1 MRKLFFLLFIAFF
14 CLNNVYAQ
22 KQKIEYHTTKRKAI
36 NYFEDALDFMHHRK
50 DDLAMAAANEAAIV
64 DPDFLEAYFLMYSL
78 SEYDRDYDKM
88 EENLREV
95 LRIDAEYSIDLFVIA
110 GKLAYRRGDYHQAKE
125 DLLNYEDYLE
135 PSDEPH
141 IHYAELLART
151 DFALDAIE
159 NPVDFEPI
167 NLGENVNT
175 QYDDYWPSLTADEE
189 CLVTTIQIPR
199 THASRY
205 GGSGNYHEDLF
216 ESLKDESGEWSSRA
230 NMGSTLNTPQNEGA
244 QCISSDGNMCVF
256 TACNRST
263 GYGSCDLYISRR
275 NGDRWSKPK
284 NLGNTINSVNWESN
298 PSLSANGKYLYY
310 SSSDPNGDGG
320 MDIWR
325 VEMSGE
331 RVVSYPQHLKGG
343 VNTKNDDC
351 SPFIHP
357 DGKTLYFA
365 SNGHLGMGDYDLFVS
380 RLMPD
385 GKWSEAENI
394 GYPINT
400 NKEERSLIVNTRG
413 SLAMYASERE
423 EGFGG
428 LDIYEFELPKEV
440 QPNVVTY
447 VKGRVYDVETNNS
460 LAAIC
465 KLYELESGENVAIQA
480 SDEVDGKYLVCLP
493 KGFDYAFNVE
503 KEGYLFYSENFSL
516 KDIES
521 DDDTYILDIPL
532 QPIKEGQSVV
542 LKNIFFDF
550 NQYSLKS
557 ESYVELKRLV
567 QFMQRNSHISIE
579 IGGHTDNVGTVAY
592 NQKLSTDR
600 AKSVYDYLINQG
612 ISIDRL
618 SYKGYGFD
626 VPIADNSTE
635 VGRAKNRRT
644 EFKIVKLSVD

>member
-1 MRKLFFLLFIAFF
+1 
-14 CLNNVYAQ
+14 
-22 KQKIEYHTTKRKAI
+22 
-36 NYFEDALDFMHHRK
+36 
-50 DDLAMAAANEAAIV
+50 
-64 DPDFLEAYFLMYSL
+64 
-78 SEYDRDYDKM
+78 
-88 EENLREV
+88 
-95 LRIDAEYSIDLFVIA
+95 
-110 GKLAYRRGDYHQAKE
+110 
-125 DLLNYEDYLE
+125 
-135 PSDEPH
+135 
-141 IHYAELLART
+141 
-151 DFALDAIE
+151 
-159 NPVDFEPI
+159 
-167 NLGENVNT
+167 
-175 QYDDYWPSLTADEE
+175 
-189 CLVTTIQIPR
+189 
-199 THASRY
+199 
-205 GGSGNYHEDLF
+205 
-216 ESLKDESGEWSSRA
+216 
-230 NMGSTLNTPQNEGA
+230 
-244 QCISSDGNMCVF
+244 
-256 TACNRST
+256 
-263 GYGSCDLYISRR
+263 
-275 NGDRWSKPK
+275 
-284 NLGNTINSVNWESN
+284 
-298 PSLSANGKYLYY
+298 
-310 SSSDPNGDGG
+310 

-331 RVVSYPQHLKGG
+331 RAISKPQHLEGG

-380 RLMPD
+380 RLMSD
-385 GKWSEAENI
+385 GKWSEAKNI

-400 NKEERSLIVNTRG
+400 NMEERSLIVNIRG

-428 LDIYEFELPKEV
+428 LDIYEFELPKDV

-460 LAAIC
+460 LAALC
-465 KLYELESGENVAIQA
+465 KLYELESGENIATQA

-516 KDIES
+516 KDIEA

-550 NQYSLKS
+550 NQYSLKN
-557 ESYVELKRLV
+557 ESFVELKHLV
-567 QFMQRNSHISIE
+567 QFMQRNPKISVE
-579 IGGHTDNVGTVAY
+579 IGGHTDNVGKEVY

-612 ISIDRL
+612 ILKDRL
-618 SYKGYGFD
+618 SFKGYGYN

-635 VGRAKNRRT
+635 EGRAKNRRT